1 VWLNLVL
8 DDGGYGNT
16 KQLHLQWCF
25 FFFGANV
32 LNLAKKKKKK
42 TGKFRDKRY
51 F

>member
-32 LNLAKKKKKK
+32 LNLAKNNEK
-42 TGKFRDKRY
+42 TEKFRDKRY